1 MYKDFVYFVIFDM
14 KKIIKDLLIM
24 FVFILSIV
32 TIGHT
37 LASWGNGQWTDPDG
51 STNQWTNSDGST
63 NQWTNSNDPVIPWT
77 NPDGPTSQ
85 WGWSASQWDTSA
97 WDNTNPSDCSE
108 GQSYQSGW
116 RTLCC
121 PYPLEGGSC
130 PSCPSNRRY
139 TVNWQPLCCPGTVEN
154 WECTNNLPDVW
165 INISA
170 ECLLNWQC
178 SFNAYKAMWIRQ
190 SNENPTVLW
199 FFQDITL
206 TTTTVALWTFVV
218 VAMVLAWLYWA
229 VAAVTGKDTKK
240 PKTILISCFVWILL
254 VMWSYAIIRL
264 IQFLAT
270 AWS

>member
-1 MYKDFVYFVIFDM
+1 MYKDFVYFIIFGM
-14 KKIIKDLLIM
+14 KNFKIFI
-24 FVFILSIV
+24 FVVLVMTTIV
-32 TIGHT
+32 VNKGM
-37 LASWGNGQWTDPDG
+37 AACDCNDSPSGQPDYCRDVCDWQPWDGGDWWTNTDP
-51 STNQWTNSDGST
+51 WM
-63 NQWTNSNDPVIPWT
+63 
-77 NPDGPTSQ
+77 NPDGPNQ
-85 WGWSASQWDTSA
+85 WNSAS
-97 WDNTNPSDCSE
+97 NPSDCPD
-108 GQSYQSGW
+108 GQSYDSGW
-116 RTLCC
+116 ITLCC
-121 PYPLEGGSC
+121 QYPLEGGSC

-139 TVNWQPLCCPGTVEN
+139 TINWQELCCPGVVEN
-154 WECTNNLPDVW
+154 WECTNNLSDVW
-165 INISA
+165 ININA

-206 TTTTVALWTFVV
+206 TATTVALWTFVV

-229 VAAVTGKDTKK
+229 IASVTGKDTKK